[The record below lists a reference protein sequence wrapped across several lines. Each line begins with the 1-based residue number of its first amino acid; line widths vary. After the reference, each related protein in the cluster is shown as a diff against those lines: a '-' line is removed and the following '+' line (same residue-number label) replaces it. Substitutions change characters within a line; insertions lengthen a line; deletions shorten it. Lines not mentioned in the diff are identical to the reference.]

1 VKTLKNIK
9 KIIGKTIKDVIYDGD
24 RDMSDLTI
32 KFTDDTEII
41 ISTEYNAPNMWEVD
55 SL

>member
-1 VKTLKNIK
+1 MKDIK

-32 KFTDDTEII
+32 KFEDGTEII
-41 ISTEYNAPNMWEVD
+41 IATEYNAPNM
-55 SL
+55 

>member
-1 VKTLKNIK
+1 MKDIK
-9 KIIGKTIKDVIYDGD
+9 KIIGKIIKDVIYSSD

-32 KFTDDTEII
+32 KFDDGTEII
-41 ISTEYNAPNMWEVD
+41 ISTEYNAPDMWEVD